1 LSVKDFCVPV
11 NIEAQD
17 LLQKTID
24 AFNGTQRLGQQQMVA
39 TIMEGLVAGGHRIIQ
54 AGTGTGKS
62 LGYLVPAAAHA
73 LSEGGGTVV
82 VSTATIALQRQL
94 MEKELPLLA
103 ETIAREYGVT
113 LTFAVLK
120 GRNNYVCLQKLHSTI
135 PDPDGEALFEV
146 SRGVLGDQAVA
157 VREWATQTDTGD
169 KDDFGDDID
178 PRVWRAFSVNR
189 RECVGE
195 SKCAF
200 GEDCFT
206 AKKRLQAQ
214 GAHIV
219 VTNHALLAIDVVEGI
234 PILPEHDIV
243 VIDEGHEIVDRA
255 TGAITIELNAVGV
268 ERAISRVGSQV
279 SNETMDLL
287 LDAHQAYE
295 DALLGAADPK
305 SGLTRLVFLDPELLL
320 ALILI
325 RDASRAG
332 VTEMSPQKG
341 ENSDIAARNQRAR
354 AGLEELHDVTGAL
367 ISQGNDSVLWIDHD
381 GRPPTL
387 HSAPLSV
394 AHLLR
399 DKLFAEKFAVVTSAT
414 LTTSGNFD
422 AITQSLGL
430 GADKR
435 TQTIDV
441 GSPFDY
447 AQQGILYVASDLPPP
462 GREGLDMASLDAMGE
477 LVEAAGGRT
486 LILCS
491 SWRAVEKAAEYL
503 RVRCDTPLHVQRK
516 GESVSLLVERFATD
530 IESSLI
536 GTLSLWQGVDI
547 PGDSC
552 SQVIIDRIP
561 FPRPDDPLMSARSSR
576 VDETG
581 GSGFRSVTLPRAG
594 LLLAQAAGRLIRT
607 GTDKGVVSVL
617 DSRLANSG
625 YGSGLRRSMPPMW
638 FTTEKT
644 TVIMALERLRT
655 DSDQRMAGKSTG

>member
-1 LSVKDFCVPV
+1 MPV
-11 NIEAQD
+11 DINPQE
-17 LLQKTID
+17 LLLKTVQ
-24 AFNGTQRLGQQQMVA
+24 AFNGTERVGQQNMVA
-39 TIMEGLVAGGHRIIQ
+39 TIVEGLEAGGHRIIQ

-73 LSEGGGTVV
+73 LSEGGSTVV

-94 MEKELPLLA
+94 MEKDLPLLA
-103 ETIAREYGVT
+103 STVKSIYGID

-120 GRNNYVCLQKLHSTI
+120 GRNNYVCLQKLHSSI
-135 PDPDGEALFEV
+135 PDPEGEALFDV
-146 SRGVLGDQAVA
+146 SRGFLGDQAVA
-157 VREWATQTDTGD
+157 VRAWAEETESGD

-206 AKKRLQAQ
+206 AQRRLQAQ
-214 GAHIV
+214 SAHIV

-234 PILPEHDIV
+234 PILPQHDIV

-255 TGAITIELNAVGV
+255 TGAITIELNAASVD
-268 ERAISRVGSQV
+268 RAVSRVNSQV
-279 SNETMDLL
+279 SDRTMDLMV
-287 LDAHQAYE
+287 DAQSSFE
-295 DALLGAADPK
+295 DALLGASDPT
-305 SGLTRLVFLDPELLL
+305 SGLTRLKFLDSELLL
-320 ALILI
+320 ALTLI
-325 RDASRAG
+325 RDSSHAG
-332 VTEMSPQKG
+332 ISEMSPQKG
-341 ENSDIAARNQRAR
+341 EDPDVAARNQRAR
-354 AGLEELHDVTGAL
+354 GGLEELHDYAGTL

-381 GRPPTL
+381 GKPPTL

-399 DKLFAEKFAVVTSAT
+399 DRLFAEKFAVVTSAT

-422 AITQSLGL
+422 SITSALGL
-430 GADKR
+430 DSDKR
-435 TQTIDV
+435 TEAIDV

-447 AQQGILYVASDLPPP
+447 GQQGILYVAADLPPP
-462 GREGLDMASLDAMGE
+462 GRDGLDMTSLDVMGE

-491 SWRAVEKAAEYL
+491 SWRAVDKAAEYL
-503 RVRCDTPLHVQRK
+503 RVRCDTPVHVQKK
-516 GESVSLLVERFATD
+516 GESVSLLVERFAAD
-530 IESSLI
+530 RESTLI

-552 SQVIIDRIP
+552 IQVIIDRIP
-561 FPRPDDPLMSARSSR
+561 FPRPDDPVMSARSAR
-576 VDETG
+576 VDESG

-594 LLLAQAAGRLIRT
+594 LLLAQASGRLIRT

-625 YGSGLRRSMPPMW
+625 YGTSLRKSMPPMW
-638 FTTEKT
+638 FTTDRT
-644 TVIMALERLRT
+644 TAMSSLQRLRGE
-655 DSDQRMAGKSTG
+655 SEEREGQG

>member
-1 LSVKDFCVPV
+1 MSVD
-11 NIEAQD
+11 
-17 LLQKTID
+17 ID
-24 AFNGTQRLGQQQMVA
+24 AQELLHKVVKSFQGAERSGQLHMVQ
-39 TIMEGLVAGGHRIIQ
+39 TIVDGLASGGHRIIQ
-54 AGTGTGKS
+54 AGTGTGKT

-73 LSEGGGTVV
+73 LSEGGGAVV

-94 MEKELPLLA
+94 MEKDLPLLA
-103 ETIAREYGVT
+103 KALFEEYGVT
-113 LTFAVLK
+113 LTYAVLK
-120 GRNNYVCLQKLHSTI
+120 GRNNYVCLQKLHSAI
-135 PDPDGEALFEV
+135 PDPEGEALFEV
-146 SRGVLGDQAVA
+146 SRGALGDQAIA
-157 VREWATQTDTGD
+157 VREWANETDTGD

-178 PRVWRAFSVNR
+178 PRVWRSFSVDR

-195 SKCAF
+195 SKCVF
-200 GEDCFT
+200 GDECFT
-206 AKKRLQAQ
+206 AKQRLLAQ
-214 GAHIV
+214 TAHIV

-255 TGAITIELNAVGV
+255 TGAITIELNAAGV
-268 ERAISRVGSQV
+268 ERAVSRVGSQV
-279 SNETMDLL
+279 SDQTMDLL
-287 LDAHQAYE
+287 VDAQKAFE
-295 DALLGAADPK
+295 DSLLGASDPT
-305 SGLTRLVFLDPELLL
+305 SGLTRLALLDPQLLL

-325 RDASRAG
+325 RDSSQAG

-341 ENSDIAARNQRAR
+341 EDPDIAARNQRAR
-354 AGLEELHDVTGAL
+354 GGLEELHDLAGAL

-394 AHLLR
+394 AHILR

-414 LTTSGNFD
+414 LTTGGSFD

-430 GADKR
+430 GTDAR
-435 TQTIDV
+435 TETVDV

-447 AQQGILYVASDLPPP
+447 SKQGILYVAADLPPP
-462 GREGLDMASLDAMGE
+462 GREGLDMAALDAMGE
-477 LVEAAGGRT
+477 LVEASGGRT

-503 RVRCDTPLHVQRK
+503 RVRCDTPLLIQRK
-516 GESVSLLVERFATD
+516 GESVSLLVERFTSE
-530 IESSLI
+530 IESTLI

-552 SQVIIDRIP
+552 VQVIIDRIP
-561 FPRPDDPLMSARSSR
+561 FPRPDDPVMSARSSR
-576 VDETG
+576 VDEAG

-594 LLLAQAAGRLIRT
+594 LLLAQASGRLIRS
-607 GTDKGVVSVL
+607 GQDRGVVSVL

-625 YGSGLRRSMPPMW
+625 YGGSLRKSMPPMW
-638 FTTEKT
+638 FTKDKP
-644 TVIMALERLRT
+644 VAIRSLERLRAE
-655 DSDQRMAGKSTG
+655 SDQRIAGH

>member
-1 LSVKDFCVPV
+1 MPV
-11 NIEAQD
+11 DIDAQE
-17 LLQKTID
+17 LLQKTVD
-24 AFNGTQRLGQQQMVA
+24 AFDGSERLGQQQMVA
-39 TIMEGLVAGGHRIIQ
+39 TIVEGLAAGGHRIIQ

-73 LSEGGGTVV
+73 VSEGGGTVV

-94 MEKELPLLA
+94 MEKDLPLLA
-103 ETIAREYGVT
+103 ATLAKEYGVT
-113 LTFAVLK
+113 LTYAVLK
-120 GRNNYVCLQKLHSTI
+120 GRNNYVCLQKLHSDI

-146 SRGVLGDQAVA
+146 SRGTLGDQAVA
-157 VREWATQTDTGD
+157 VRAWATSTDTGD

-195 SKCAF
+195 SKCSY

-214 GAHIV
+214 AAHIV

-255 TGAITIELNAVGV
+255 TGAITIELNGAGA

-279 SNETMDLL
+279 SDQTMDALA
-287 LDAHQAYE
+287 DAQKAFE
-295 DALLGAADPK
+295 DALLASSDPT
-305 SGLTRLVFLDPELLL
+305 SGLTRLAFVDSELLL
-320 ALILI
+320 ALTLI
-325 RDASRAG
+325 RDASHAG
-332 VTEMSPQKG
+332 VTEMAPQKG
-341 ENSDIAARNQRAR
+341 EDPDIAARNQRAR
-354 AGLEELHDVTGAL
+354 GGLEELHDFAGAF

-422 AITQSLGL
+422 AIAASLGL
-430 GADKR
+430 GSDKR
-435 TQTIDV
+435 TETIDV

-447 AQQGILYVASDLPPP
+447 AQQGILYVAANLPPP
-462 GREGLDMASLDAMGE
+462 GREGLDMATLDAMGE

-503 RVRCDTPLHVQRK
+503 RVRCDSPLHVQRK
-516 GESVSLLVERFATD
+516 GESVSLLVERFTTD
-530 IESSLI
+530 IESTLI
-536 GTLSLWQGVDI
+536 GTLSLWQGVDV

-552 SQVIIDRIP
+552 IQVIIDRIP
-561 FPRPDDPLMSARSSR
+561 FPRPDDPVMSARSAR
-576 VDETG
+576 VDEAG

-594 LLLAQAAGRLIRT
+594 LLLAQASGRLIRS
-607 GTDKGVVSVL
+607 GKDKGVVSVL

-625 YGSGLRRSMPPMW
+625 YGSSLRKSMPPMW
-638 FTTEKT
+638 FTTDAT
-644 TVIMALERLRT
+644 IAISALERLRSES
-655 DSDQRMAGKSTG
+655 DSRVAGK

>member
-1 LSVKDFCVPV
+1 VPV
-11 NIEAQD
+11 DIDAQD
-17 LLQKTID
+17 LLQKTVD
-24 AFNGTQRLGQQQMVA
+24 AFEGSERTGQQQMVA
-39 TIMEGLVAGGHRIIQ
+39 TIVEGLAAGGHRIIQ

-94 MEKELPLLA
+94 MEKDLPLLA
-103 ETIAREYGVT
+103 STLEKQYGVT
-113 LTFAVLK
+113 LTYAVLK
-120 GRNNYVCLQKLHSTI
+120 GRNNYVCLQKLHSEI

-157 VREWATQTDTGD
+157 VRAWATSTDTGD

-195 SKCAF
+195 SKCSY

-206 AKKRLQAQ
+206 AKRRLEAQA
-214 GAHIV
+214 AHIV

-243 VIDEGHEIVDRA
+243 IIDEGHEIVDRA
-255 TGAITIELNAVGV
+255 TGAITIELNAAGV
-268 ERAISRVGSQV
+268 ERVISRVGSQV
-279 SNETMDLL
+279 SDQTMDALV
-287 LDAHQAYE
+287 DSHKAFE
-295 DALLGAADPK
+295 DALLAASDPT
-305 SGLTRLVFLDPELLL
+305 SGLTRLSFVDPQLLL
-320 ALILI
+320 ALTLI
-325 RDASRAG
+325 RDASHAG
-332 VTEMSPQKG
+332 VTEMAPQKG
-341 ENSDIAARNQRAR
+341 EDPDIAARNQRAR
-354 AGLEELHDVTGAL
+354 GGLEELHDFAGAF

-422 AITQSLGL
+422 AIAASLGL
-430 GADKR
+430 GTDKR
-435 TQTIDV
+435 TETIDV

-447 AQQGILYVASDLPPP
+447 AQQGILYVAANLPPP
-462 GREGLDMASLDAMGE
+462 GREGLDKATLDVMGE

-503 RVRCDTPLHVQRK
+503 RVRCDSALHVQRK
-516 GESVSLLVERFATD
+516 GESVSLLVERFTND
-530 IESSLI
+530 IESTLI
-536 GTLSLWQGVDI
+536 GTLSLWQGVDV

-552 SQVIIDRIP
+552 IQVIIDRIP
-561 FPRPDDPLMSARSSR
+561 FPRPDDPVMSARSAR
-576 VDETG
+576 VDEAG

-594 LLLAQAAGRLIRT
+594 LLLAQASGRLIRS
-607 GTDKGVVSVL
+607 GQDKGVVSVL

-625 YGSGLRRSMPPMW
+625 YGSSLRKSMPPMW
-638 FTTEKT
+638 FTTDAT
-644 TVIMALERLRT
+644 IAINALERLRR
-655 DSDQRMAGKSTG
+655 DSDMRLTGK

>member
-1 LSVKDFCVPV
+1 
-11 NIEAQD
+11 
-17 LLQKTID
+17 
-24 AFNGTQRLGQQQMVA
+24 
-39 TIMEGLVAGGHRIIQ
+39 
-54 AGTGTGKS
+54 
-62 LGYLVPAAAHA
+62 
-73 LSEGGGTVV
+73 
-82 VSTATIALQRQL
+82 
-94 MEKELPLLA
+94 MEKDLPLLA
-103 ETIAREYGVT
+103 STLEKQYGVT
-113 LTFAVLK
+113 LTYAVLK
-120 GRNNYVCLQKLHSTI
+120 GRNNYVCLQKLHSEI

-157 VREWATQTDTGD
+157 VRAWATSTDTGD

-195 SKCAF
+195 SKCSY

-206 AKKRLQAQ
+206 AKRRLEAQA
-214 GAHIV
+214 AHIV

-243 VIDEGHEIVDRA
+243 IIDEGHERVDRA
-255 TGAITIELNAVGV
+255 TGAITIELNAAGV
-268 ERAISRVGSQV
+268 ERVISRVGSQV
-279 SNETMDLL
+279 SDQTMDALV
-287 LDAHQAYE
+287 DSHKAFE
-295 DALLGAADPK
+295 DALLAASDPT
-305 SGLTRLVFLDPELLL
+305 SGLTRLSFVDPQLLL
-320 ALILI
+320 ALTLI
-325 RDASRAG
+325 RDASHAG
-332 VTEMSPQKG
+332 VTEMAPQKG
-341 ENSDIAARNQRAR
+341 EDPDIAARNQRAR
-354 AGLEELHDVTGAL
+354 GGLEELHDFAGAF

-422 AITQSLGL
+422 AIAASLGL
-430 GADKR
+430 GTDKR
-435 TQTIDV
+435 TETIDV

-447 AQQGILYVASDLPPP
+447 AQQGILYVAANLPPP
-462 GREGLDMASLDAMGE
+462 GREGLDMATLDVMGE

-503 RVRCDTPLHVQRK
+503 RVRCDSALHVQRK
-516 GESVSLLVERFATD
+516 GESVSLLVERFTND
-530 IESSLI
+530 IESTLI
-536 GTLSLWQGVDI
+536 GTLSLWQGVDV

-552 SQVIIDRIP
+552 IQVIIDRIP
-561 FPRPDDPLMSARSSR
+561 FPRPDDPVMSARSAR
-576 VDETG
+576 VDEAG

-594 LLLAQAAGRLIRT
+594 LLLAQASGRLIRS
-607 GTDKGVVSVL
+607 GQDKGVVSVL

-625 YGSGLRRSMPPMW
+625 YGSSLRKSMPPMW
-638 FTTEKT
+638 FTTDAT
-644 TVIMALERLRT
+644 IAINALERLRR
-655 DSDQRMAGKSTG
+655 DSDMRLTGK

>member
-1 LSVKDFCVPV
+1 MPV
-11 NIEAQD
+11 DIDPQE
-17 LLQKTID
+17 LLLKTVQ
-24 AFNGTQRLGQQQMVA
+24 AFNGTERVGQQNMVA
-39 TIMEGLVAGGHRIIQ
+39 TIVEGLEAGGHRIIQ

-73 LSEGGGTVV
+73 LSEGGSTVV

-94 MEKELPLLA
+94 MEKDLPLLA
-103 ETIAREYGVT
+103 STVKSIYGID

-120 GRNNYVCLQKLHSTI
+120 GRNNYVCLQKLHSSI
-135 PDPDGEALFEV
+135 PDPEGEALFDV
-146 SRGVLGDQAVA
+146 SRGFLGDQAVA
-157 VREWATQTDTGD
+157 VRAWAEQTESGD

-206 AKKRLQAQ
+206 AQRRLQAQ
-214 GAHIV
+214 SAHIV

-255 TGAITIELNAVGV
+255 TGAITIELNAASVD
-268 ERAISRVGSQV
+268 RAVSRVNSQV
-279 SNETMDLL
+279 SDRTMDLMV
-287 LDAHQAYE
+287 DAQSSFE
-295 DALLGAADPK
+295 DALLGASDPT
-305 SGLTRLVFLDPELLL
+305 SGLTRLKFLDSELLL
-320 ALILI
+320 ALTLI
-325 RDASRAG
+325 RDSSHAG
-332 VTEMSPQKG
+332 ISEMSPQKG
-341 ENSDIAARNQRAR
+341 EDPDVAARNQRAR
-354 AGLEELHDVTGAL
+354 GGLEELHDYAGTL

-381 GRPPTL
+381 GKPPTL

-399 DKLFAEKFAVVTSAT
+399 DRLFAEKFAVVTSAT

-422 AITQSLGL
+422 SITSALGL
-430 GADKR
+430 DSDKR
-435 TQTIDV
+435 TEAIDV

-447 AQQGILYVASDLPPP
+447 GQQGILYVAADLPPP
-462 GREGLDMASLDAMGE
+462 GRDGLDMTSLDVMGE

-491 SWRAVEKAAEYL
+491 SWRAVDKAAEYL
-503 RVRCDTPLHVQRK
+503 RVRCVTPVHAQKK
-516 GESVSLLVERFATD
+516 GESVSLLVERFAAD
-530 IESSLI
+530 RESTLV

-552 SQVIIDRIP
+552 IQVIIDRIP
-561 FPRPDDPLMSARSSR
+561 FPRPDDPVMSARSAR
-576 VDETG
+576 VDEAG

-594 LLLAQAAGRLIRT
+594 LLLAQASGRLIRT

-625 YGSGLRRSMPPMW
+625 YGTSLRKSMPPMW
-638 FTTEKT
+638 FTTDRT
-644 TVIMALERLRT
+644 TAMSSLQRLRGE
-655 DSDQRMAGKSTG
+655 SEEREDQG